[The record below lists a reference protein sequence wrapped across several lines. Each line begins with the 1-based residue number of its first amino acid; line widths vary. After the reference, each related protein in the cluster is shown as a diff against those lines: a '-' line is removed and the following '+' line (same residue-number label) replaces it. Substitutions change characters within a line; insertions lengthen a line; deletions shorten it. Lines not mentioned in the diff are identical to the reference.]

1 MIKWSRNRAGVCR
14 LFVVEFWSIQ
24 KGEQFGGDSLIGVHI
39 DSDGGV
45 LRRKLTKWGKEMDF
59 SPGHD
64 CLGTFREGESGKL
77 TSSGL

>member
-1 MIKWSRNRAGVCR
+1 MGSR
-14 LFVVEFWSIQ
+14 
-24 KGEQFGGDSLIGVHI
+24 EQLLKDSLIGVHI

-59 SPGHD
+59 RPGHD
-64 CLGTFREGESGKL
+64 CLGIFRKVESGKL

>member
-1 MIKWSRNRAGVCR
+1 MRSR
-14 LFVVEFWSIQ
+14 
-24 KGEQFGGDSLIGVHI
+24 EQLLKDSLIGVHI